1 MNKAKRLALLV
12 MAGALIQAVL
22 RAHLR
27 FRAARRAIRGSA
39 LIAGNT
45 TPVRWWGE
53 PGSLSLET
61 ERLTIRPFAPEDAPE
76 IHAVY
81 SDPNLLH
88 RVPGRPSKTIKD
100 TDRTLGS
107 IVRHQRK
114 HGFGLWAVV
123 EKESG
128 RIVGDCGLFPLEG
141 SGPEVE
147 ITYRL
152 GRPSWCKGYPK
163 EAVAEVLRFGLE
175 ELNLER
181 IVAVL
186 DPDDP
191 ASARMIGVMEK
202 AGMSHEGAGRFYGR
216 EMFVYSASREK
227 LVGV

>member
-1 MNKAKRLALLV
+1 MDKTKRLALLV
-12 MAGALIQAVL
+12 MLGALIRAVP
-22 RAHLR
+22 RAHLK
-27 FRAARRAIRGSA
+27 FREAQRERRR
-39 LIAGNT
+39 IAGNIA
-45 TPVRWWGE
+45 PVRWWGE
-53 PGSLSLET
+53 PGSPGSLPLET

-88 RVPGRPSKTIKD
+88 RVPGRPSKTIED
-100 TDRTLGS
+100 TYRTLGS
-107 IVRHQRK
+107 IVRYQRK

-128 RIVGDCGLFPLEG
+128 RIVGDCGLFPIEG
-141 SGPEVE
+141 HGPEVE

-152 GRPSWCKGYPK
+152 GRPWWCKGYPK

-181 IVAVL
+181 IVSVL

-191 ASARMIGVMEK
+191 ASVRMIGVMEK
-202 AGMSHEGAGRFYGR
+202 ASLCYEGTSRFYGR
-216 EMFVYSASREK
+216 EMLVYETSRRERR
-227 LVGV
+227 